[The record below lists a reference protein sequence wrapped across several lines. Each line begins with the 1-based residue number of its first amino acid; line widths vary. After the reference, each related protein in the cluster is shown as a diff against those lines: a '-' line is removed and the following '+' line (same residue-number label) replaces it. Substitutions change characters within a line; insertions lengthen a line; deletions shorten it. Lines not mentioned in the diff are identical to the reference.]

1 MNGKSSNPPKGQRGH
16 VTGCE
21 RAYGG
26 GCEVHPGARGVM
38 ASGKAAVIGL
48 AGYMAGMSID
58 KSGTAF
64 ATPLVPVLG
73 VRAAFFI
80 FIVRCL

>member
-38 ASGKAAVIGL
+38 ASGKAVVIGL
-48 AGYMAGMSID
+48 SGYMAGMSID

-73 VRAAFFI
+73 YERRFLF
-80 FIVRCL
+80 LL